1 MISWFI
7 NCKTALL
14 TKNRNTDGHANYR
27 SDSYYTVAF
36 WYHTEPHAPFPPLP
50 PVGERIE
57 PLKSHNRYTHS
68 DPHRTRFIE

>member
-36 WYHTEPHAPFPPLP
+36 WYHTEPHAPFPSLAACR
-50 PVGERIE
+50 GTNRAIK
-57 PLKSHNRYTHS
+57 KSQSIY
-68 DPHRTRFIE
+68 PQ